1 MKSKKLIKVVSIIL
15 CISIVALFLVKIIIP
30 HYVTRDG
37 LCVLAYHGVVSD
49 EEKETIYKDDIYTI
63 SVSMF
68 EKHIKYLYD
77 NGFTTYSMDEVYSYI
92 NGALEISEKSVVLT
106 FDDGYK
112 NFNDVVKPIL
122 EKYHFKGTCFVIGKH
137 LTDDKEKFL
146 KTEDVVK
153 TENVEYYSHSH
164 NLHRKSKEGIN
175 RKIIQELTDEELLA
189 DFNTNS
195 IDDTYFAFPY
205 GRRVNGIDEVLNEA
219 GVKLAFDYNHFR
231 HLTPNDD
238 PYALP
243 RYMIIDFTSFAY
255 FKWIVE

>member
-1 MKSKKLIKVVSIIL
+1 MKSKNLIKTISIIL
-15 CISIVALFLVKIIIP
+15 CILIVSLFLIKIIIP

-37 LCVLAYHGVVSD
+37 LCVLAYHGVVND
-49 EEKETIYKDDIYTI
+49 EEKQTNYKDDIYTI
-63 SVSMF
+63 SVSQF

-77 NGFTTYSMDEVYSYI
+77 NGFTTYSMDEVNSYI
-92 NGALEISEKSVVLT
+92 NGEMQISEKAVVLT

-137 LTDDKEKFL
+137 LTDDREEFL
-146 KTEDVVK
+146 KSEDIVN

-164 NLHRKSKEGIN
+164 NLHRKSKEGLN
-175 RKIIQELTDEELLA
+175 RKVIEELTAEELLA
-189 DFNTNS
+189 DFNTDL

-205 GRRVNGIDEVLNEA
+205 GRRADGIDEILKEA
-219 GVKLAFDYNHFR
+219 EVKLAFDYNHF
-231 HLTPNDD
+231 HHAIPTDN
-238 PYALP
+238 PYVLP
-243 RYMIIDFTSFAY
+243 RYMIIDLTPFTY